1 MREDRDNML
10 QVWVWLLTA
19 IMLLLMVSCAART
32 VYVPAY
38 KVHRVTTTMVDTM
51 VEVQIPEERVTNVTT
66 DTTSVIHTS
75 YATSTAEVIDGVL
88 WHTLVQPS
96 RKDSVPAKVPIV
108 QITDSIPYPVEVEV
122 EKRVIPTWSW
132 WSVGIAALLIIVNV
146 LMVMRKIRGT

>member
-19 IMLLLMVSCAART
+19 IMVLLMVSCAART

-38 KVHRVTTTMVDTM
+38 KVHSVTTTMVDTM

-88 WHTLVQPS
+88 WHRLVQPS
-96 RKDSVPAKVPIV
+96 RKDSVPAKVQIV
-108 QITDSIPYPVEVEV
+108 QMTDSIPYPVEVEV
-122 EKRVIPTWSW
+122 EKVIIPAWSW
-132 WSVGIAALLIIVNV
+132 WTLAISGISIGGLSMLLIG
-146 LMVMRKIRGT
+146 KIKRA